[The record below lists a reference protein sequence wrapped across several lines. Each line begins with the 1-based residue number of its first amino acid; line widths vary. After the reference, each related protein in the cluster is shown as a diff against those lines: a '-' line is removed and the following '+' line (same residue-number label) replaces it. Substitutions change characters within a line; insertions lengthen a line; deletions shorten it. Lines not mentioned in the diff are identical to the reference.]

1 MLAVVYDA
9 GVATSRITIERL
21 VAVMAENPARVF
33 GLWPRKGC
41 IVEGADADLVLWD
54 PLARRTLR
62 AGDGHSRSGYTLY
75 EGRNVRGDARMV
87 IAGGRVRVREGALTD
102 ESPSGRFLPTG
113 PFDMLA
119 GR

>member
-9 GVATSRITIERL
+9 GVAAGRITVERL

-41 IVEGADADLVLWD
+41 VVEGADADLVLWD
-54 PLARRTLR
+54 PHARRTLR
-62 AGDGHSRSGYTLY
+62 ATDGHSRSGYTLY
-75 EGRNVRGDARMV
+75 EGREVRGDARIV
-87 IAGGRVRVREGALTD
+87 IAGGRVRVREGALVD
-102 ESPSGRFLPTG
+102 ESPTGRFLPTG
-113 PFDMLA
+113 PFDMLN